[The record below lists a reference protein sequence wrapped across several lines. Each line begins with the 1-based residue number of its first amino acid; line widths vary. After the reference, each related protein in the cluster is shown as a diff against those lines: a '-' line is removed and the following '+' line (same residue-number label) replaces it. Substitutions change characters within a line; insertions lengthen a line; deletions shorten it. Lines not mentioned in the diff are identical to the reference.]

1 MQSASPLHP
10 NKTAM
15 NVTKELV
22 RQLLEQY
29 PQTRDNDNLLMS
41 LIWRRESNLF
51 NFFSRF
57 ECGKLTSPETIRR
70 CRQSLQKANPEL
82 RGKMY
87 ELRQKHQAKV
97 KKDLGYKV

>member
-1 MQSASPLHP
+1 
-10 NKTAM
+10 
-15 NVTKELV
+15 V

-41 LIWRRESNLF
+41 MIWRQESNLF

-70 CRQSLQKANPEL
+70 CRQSLQKGNPEL

-87 ELRQKHQAKV
+87 HLRQKHQAKI
-97 KKDLGYKV
+97 KKDLGYTI

>member
-10 NKTAM
+10 NKTPM

-41 LIWRRESNLF
+41 LIWRRESHLF